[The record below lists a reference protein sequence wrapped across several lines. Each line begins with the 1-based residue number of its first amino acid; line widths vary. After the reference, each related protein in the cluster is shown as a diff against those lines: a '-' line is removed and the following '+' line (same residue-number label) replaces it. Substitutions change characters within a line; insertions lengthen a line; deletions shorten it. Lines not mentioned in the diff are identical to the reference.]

1 MSVHRLQEISSRLG
15 ARLRHYRRQ
24 AVRPVREH
32 RYCPKFT
39 PRHWAGRTHLG
50 GLERAHG
57 GFFGDSGGENTV
69 YQNVLHE
76 FDAESPDFG
85 AVVESYSFFV
95 GLRVVVLT
103 KSGHVQRLV
112 RHGITELRLFAERRV
127 DGPMVRLKPHLWK
140 SFVDTESLHQGIEG
154 PR

>member
-1 MSVHRLQEISSRLG
+1 MG

-57 GFFGDSGGENTV
+57 GFLVEDSGGEDTV
-69 YQNVLHE
+69 DQNVLHE

-85 AVVESYSFFV
+85 AVMESKSFLV
-95 GLRVVVLT
+95 GLRVGLT

-112 RHGITELRLFAERRV
+112 RN
-127 DGPMVRLKPHLWK
+127 
-140 SFVDTESLHQGIEG
+140 SL
-154 PR
+154 PN

>member
-1 MSVHRLQEISSRLG
+1 MG

-39 PRHWAGRTHLG
+39 PRHWAGRTPDHLG

-112 RHGITELRLFAERRV
+112 RNSWNHRTEALRRAASGWAHGAIKATSVEIFR
-127 DGPMVRLKPHLWK
+127 GY
-140 SFVDTESLHQGIEG
+140 
-154 PR
+154 

>member
-1 MSVHRLQEISSRLG
+1 MG

-50 GLERAHG
+50 V
-57 GFFGDSGGENTV
+57 GEGSRWIFWLKILVVKTLFTK
-69 YQNVLHE
+69 NVLHE

-85 AVVESYSFFV
+85 AVVESNSFFV
-95 GLRVVVLT
+95 RWSLQKVAMFRDWFVIHCRTEALRRAE
-103 KSGHVQRLV
+103 SGWA
-112 RHGITELRLFAERRV
+112 HGAIKATSVEIFR
-127 DGPMVRLKPHLWK
+127 GY
-140 SFVDTESLHQGIEG
+140 
-154 PR
+154 

>member
-1 MSVHRLQEISSRLG
+1 MG

-112 RHGITELRLFAERRV
+112 YVYFLPSLGEVRPRRRV
-127 DGPMVRLKPHLWK
+127 ATMWAPPAGQAQLP
-140 SFVDTESLHQGIEG
+140 G
-154 PR
+154 

>member
-1 MSVHRLQEISSRLG
+1 MRLG

-32 RYCPKFT
+32 RYCPKFS
-39 PRHWAGRTHLG
+39 PRHWAERENPSV

-57 GFFGDSGGENTV
+57 GFLVEDSGGENTV

-85 AVVESYSFFV
+85 AVVESNSFLV
-95 GLRVVVLT
+95 GLRVVGLT

-112 RHGITELRLFAERRV
+112 RNSWNHRTEALR
-127 DGPMVRLKPHLWK
+127 
-140 SFVDTESLHQGIEG
+140 
-154 PR
+154 